1 MASGSLILFSAGAIM
16 VGLAFM
22 AHTAHAVAQ
31 FTISRDGSVK
41 DIKIVQTSGNLSV
54 DNSGLRALLA
64 SNPMPALPS
73 DYGKS
78 FVTVTF
84 DFDLSMTR

>member
-1 MASGSLILFSAGAIM
+1 VAEFSIYK
-16 VGLAFM
+16 
-22 AHTAHAVAQ
+22 
-31 FTISRDGSVK
+31 DGSVK
-41 DIKIVQTSGNLSV
+41 DIKIVQTSGNVSM
-54 DNSGLRALLA
+54 DNSALRALMT

-78 FVTVTF
+78 YVTVTF